1 MKFLCAFAPLREINA
16 DFKTENRPMR
26 AWKPIPSVVIVIL
39 LAVAAIGCGSS
50 SKSGGGGTSMDAMAA
65 QLDAQNAARKKQE
78 EAAAAKAAAEQQ
90 AAAAQAAQTPV
101 EPEKKSAGRGKV
113 QFGGY
118 FGAIAGARRH
128 IMNQSES
135 WAWKQAV
142 SHFKATEGR
151 KPKDHD
157 EFMNK
162 IVIPLGID
170 LGFKE
175 EDEEFLY
182 DPNGESDG
190 DFGQLYVVKKETPPA
205 DASSPAAAPVQK

>member
-1 MKFLCAFAPLREINA
+1 
-16 DFKTENRPMR
+16 
-26 AWKPIPSVVIVIL
+26 
-39 LAVAAIGCGSS
+39 
-50 SKSGGGGTSMDAMAA
+50 MDAMAD
-65 QLDAQNAARKKQE
+65 QIDAQNAARKKQE

-90 AAAAQAAQTPV
+90 AAAAQTPA
-101 EPEKKSAGRGKV
+101 EPEKKAAGRGKV

-128 IMNQSES
+128 VMNEAES

-157 EFMNK
+157 EFMKK
-162 IVIPLGID
+162 IVTPLGID
-170 LGFKE
+170 LGHKE

-190 DFGQLYVVKKETPPA
+190 DFGQLYVVKKETPPVEA
-205 DASSPAAAPVQK
+205 QTPEAAPAQK